1 MTTPPVGGDRTT
13 EAAAPRDEDTGLPG
27 LKNWRAVYVAVFVTF
42 VAWIA
47 LLTWLTEAY
56 A

>member
-1 MTTPPVGGDRTT
+1 MTTPPDGGDRTT
-13 EAAAPRDEDTGLPG
+13 ETAVPRDEDTGLPG
-27 LKNWRAVYVAVFVTF
+27 LPNWRAVYVTTLVIFV
-42 VAWIA
+42 VWVA